1 MKKFRYEKGEN
12 FDMKITWD
20 DIKNILDE
28 KFSDIKQEGLR
39 EIQINSG
46 ELHRELGSYPGSDH
60 RMPMVCKVM
69 RDYMRRNDVII
80 QQPPKGNG
88 ASLTI
93 LYYL

>member
-1 MKKFRYEKGEN
+1 MQIYEKGES
-12 FDMKITWD
+12 FDMEINWN
-20 DIKNILDE
+20 DIKNILDQ
-28 KFSDIKQEGLR
+28 KHSDAKQEGVR

-46 ELHRELGSYPGSDH
+46 ELHRELGGYPGPDH

-69 RDYMRRNDVII
+69 HDYMRRNDVII

-93 LYYL
+93 LYHL